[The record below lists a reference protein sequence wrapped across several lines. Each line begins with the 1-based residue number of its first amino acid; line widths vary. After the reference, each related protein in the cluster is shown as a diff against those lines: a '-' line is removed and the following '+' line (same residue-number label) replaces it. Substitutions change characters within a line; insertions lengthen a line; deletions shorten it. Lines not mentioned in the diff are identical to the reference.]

1 MQGIGAVVG
10 SLFLIVLIYFSDQS
24 YTECDLPGSDS
35 KGVNPVGLNTVWRS
49 FLFIGLI
56 FHTMVLLY
64 RWLILEE
71 NEEGIKKLKQR
82 KAKREKKLTLRAI
95 FGFYGTRVVGT
106 AGCWFLWDVA
116 FYGLKLFSGKY
127 STKTHKPER
136 NREKNS

>member
-24 YTECDLPGSDS
+24 YTECDLPGGDS
-35 KGVNPVGLNTVWRS
+35 EGVDPVGLNTVWRS

-71 NEEGIKKLKQR
+71 NVEGIKKLKQR
-82 KAKREKKLTLRAI
+82 KAKREKK
-95 FGFYGTRVVGT
+95 
-106 AGCWFLWDVA
+106 
-116 FYGLKLFSGKY
+116 
-127 STKTHKPER
+127 
-136 NREKNS
+136 